1 MALKI
6 IKKQDMKKNIVI
18 IAIILIAAIAGL
30 AMMMNRKSGEGNKN
44 GEEPAGKLSP
54 LNAAYL
60 VETDM
65 ITLENGKAESI
76 NPYGAQKMTTEVDGQ
91 PVSGDLNSD
100 GQNDWALVLK
110 QQTENDP
117 AIYYYAAIA
126 LVDEGKSLIVGSNA
140 VPLGEGV
147 KIEDIAIVNQA
158 MRINYLERK
167 IDGDAVEE
175 EPTVPVSKSYILDG
189 AMLKEL
195 TQKRANAQAEAAC
208 TDNRGEWNMENQECS
223 GISQE
228 LCDRFGGKFENELC
242 KF

>member
-1 MALKI
+1 MNHQVNKLKTMN
-6 IKKQDMKKNIVI
+6 KKILILAIVAI
-18 IAIILIAAIAGL
+18 IAVAAAI
-30 AMMMNRKSGEGNKN
+30 MMNQSKPAEQPE

-54 LNAAYL
+54 LNAPYL
-60 VETDM
+60 VETDI
-65 ITLENGKAESI
+65 ITLENGKAETI
-76 NPYGAQKMTTEVDGQ
+76 NPYGAQKMTTEVEGE
-91 PVSGDLNSD
+91 PISGDLNAD

-126 LVDEGKSLIVGSNA
+126 LVNEEKELIVGSNA

-167 IDGDAVEE
+167 IDGDNVEP

-208 TDNRGEWNMENQECS
+208 TDNRGEWNMDTQECS

-228 LCDRFGGKFENELC
+228 LCQQFGGKFENELC

>member
-1 MALKI
+1 MPATGGLGTASYIRRNELTFWFGVPSTAVLMARLGELAPGAFPSLRWSLFCGEALPVRLARAW
-6 IKKQDMKKNIVI
+6 Q
-18 IAIILIAAIAGL
+18 AAA
-30 AMMMNRKSGEGNKN
+30 
-44 GEEPAGKLSP
+44 PAS
-54 LNAAYL
+54 
-60 VETDM
+60 
-65 ITLENGKAESI
+65 TLENL
-76 NPYGAQKMTTEVDGQ
+76 YGPTEATIAFTAYRVPADLPEDGVVPIGLPFDGQ
-91 PVSGDLNSD
+91 HV
-100 GQNDWALVLK
+100 ALL
-110 QQTENDP
+110 
-117 AIYYYAAIA
+117 
-126 LVDEGKSLIVGSNA
+126 DEAGNA